1 MNLPNHQHL
10 TNIELLKNVVV
21 QQGTIRED
29 LSTLKRM
36 LTVALASDEGEGNAV
51 VVTGASGSGKT
62 TLLNRFYT
70 EVIELKHSSASFIMT
85 MPASPTPKDFCIALL
100 RVIGHPYGSDKAL
113 IDAKESAL
121 KHQIEVQIKTKNIR
135 VLIIDEFQQLT
146 ERLGEKTMRSTADML
161 KNWLSN
167 FPILMIFAGTESI
180 TSLLNSNEQISSRAT
195 VIKKWS
201 MTIGCKSDY
210 VDYVTFLQGLN
221 DEVGFEKVKLY
232 LPKLALC
239 LFIATGGDLRRI
251 RNAITNALA
260 EAYAQND
267 KHVLESHFKN
277 TWSGAAH
284 TFASTYKIKGNPWN
298 KSCQDLEQLLNISY
312 DIHDIEFIDDEAA

>member
-1 MNLPNHQHL
+1 MRLAKHHHQQS
-10 TNIELLKNVVV
+10 IERVKNVIV
-21 QQGTIRED
+21 QQGTILED
-29 LSTLKRM
+29 LKMLKRM
-36 LTVALASDEGEGNAV
+36 STIVLASDEGEGNAV
-51 VVTGASGSGKT
+51 VITGASGSGKT
-62 TLLNRFYT
+62 TLLNRFYQ
-70 EVIELKHSSASFIMT
+70 EVIALKHDSASFMMD

-167 FPILMIFAGTESI
+167 FPVLMIFAGTESI

-195 VIKKWS
+195 VIKKWA

-210 VDYVTFLQGLN
+210 VDYVIFLQGLN
-221 DEVGFEKVKLY
+221 DAVGFEKIALY
-232 LPKLALC
+232 SPKFALC
-239 LFIATGGDLRRI
+239 LYLATGGDLRRI
-251 RNAITNALA
+251 RNAITHAIAEALA
-260 EAYAQND
+260 END
-267 KHVLESHFKN
+267 EHVLESHFKN
-277 TWSGAAH
+277 TWSDV
-284 TFASTYKIKGNPWN
+284 TQEYASTYKIKGNPWN
-298 KSCQDLEQLLNISY
+298 KSCQDLEQLLNIGY
-312 DIHDIEFIDDEAA
+312 DIYDIEFVDDEAA